1 MQLISKIFSAFAA
14 QEVPQRKRQRRTCRI
29 EELESREMLSVSPWN
44 AFSYTEPEFSD
55 GVEEYRA
62 EAVWEFGD
70 VTVKGDAEVYVDSY
84 GNALIGSKN
93 YSITFSVGGTYEAF
107 LTGLTE
113 REVSSIIAGVF
124 DVNPFDAEKTGYG
137 DSSLCW
143 AGATSNMLAYTGWGD
158 VNGFQTADD
167 IFAYFN
173 TNFTNTGGWMDR
185 GCEWFITGKYAGTY
199 NSAQLINADSGGFYS
214 VDDGNAVS
222 SLKVANNV
230 SKVTG
235 MVDQLQNGSAVAL
248 ALSYTGL
255 SASHAVTLWGV
266 VYDTSLS
273 PTDPNYYKALII
285 TDSDDNYGSG
295 ANAPNRLKCI
305 SIECSESGWYFL
317 TSSYGRSNCYLYG
330 YTALAARPGYDA
342 NTHVTT
348 DTVIDIYFRDVP
360 PTSVSPDPVKV
371 SNFQATA
378 DNTNIV
384 LTWDAVDGTA
394 SYRLEYS
401 TDGANWTSIY
411 EGIGTSYTHEDIAP
425 YTVYQYRM
433 SAVNTDGE
441 CVNSEALKVFPSGT
455 GVAPKKVGGVKKTN
469 VTLTTATISWKPHVK
484 NTAYEIRCLS
494 HPGVHIGEI
503 TLVNGRLTVEVT
515 GLTPR
520 KVSHTF
526 SIASY
531 NGEGDTKV
539 KTVVVKTKNYTAVKG
554 IWVPK
559 EEKTT
564 TNIMLTWDPSEFPE
578 TTGYVVFCYDTLG
591 SIRKTETVI
600 MTNVMFTGL
609 DPNTKYKFEIYA
621 VSDLLGGFES
631 KVAKISVRT
640 LKLPK

>member
-1 MQLISKIFSAFAA
+1 
-14 QEVPQRKRQRRTCRI
+14 
-29 EELESREMLSVSPWN
+29 
-44 AFSYTEPEFSD
+44 
-55 GVEEYRA
+55 
-62 EAVWEFGD
+62 
-70 VTVKGDAEVYVDSY
+70 
-84 GNALIGSKN
+84 
-93 YSITFSVGGTYEAF
+93 
-107 LTGLTE
+107 
-113 REVSSIIAGVF
+113 
-124 DVNPFDAEKTGYG
+124 
-137 DSSLCW
+137 
-143 AGATSNMLAYTGWGD
+143 MLAYTGWGD

-199 NSAQLINADSGGFYS
+199 NSAQLVNADSGGFYS
-214 VDDGNAVS
+214 VDDGNAGS

-235 MVDQLQNGSAVAL
+235 MIDQLQNGSAVAL

-348 DTVIDIYFRDVP
+348 DTIIDIYFREVP
-360 PTSVSPDPVKV
+360 PTSVSPDPMKV
-371 SNFQATA
+371 NNCQATSS
-378 DNTNIV
+378 NTNIV

-411 EGIGTSYTHEDIAP
+411 EGIDTSYTHEDIAP
-425 YTVYQYRM
+425 YTAYQYRM
-433 SAVNTDGE
+433 SAENADE
-441 CVNSEALKVFPSGT
+441 EFAKSEVIKVFPPGT

-469 VTLTTATISWKPHVK
+469 VTLSTATISWKTNVK
-484 NTAYEIRCLS
+484 NTCYEIRCIS
-494 HPGVHIGEI
+494 HPGVTIGEI

-515 GLTPR
+515 GLNYNSKHQFLIT
-520 KVSHTF
+520 
-526 SIASY
+526 SY
-531 NGEGDTKV
+531 NGEMVAAKERKV
-539 KTVVVKTKNYTAVKG
+539 TVKTKPFSPVKNLHAVKEG
-554 IWVPK
+554 
-559 EEKTT
+559 KTQT
-564 TNIMLTWDPSEFPE
+564 SLMLTWNPSVFSE
-578 TTGYVVFCYDTLG
+578 TTHYEVLCHDAQDNLL
-591 SIRKTETVI
+591 ETKSV
-600 MTNVMFTGL
+600 TGTSVEFDGL
-609 DPNTKYKFEIYA
+609 NASTKYKFYVHA
-621 VSDLLGGFES
+621 VLGILDGLKS
-631 KVAKISVRT
+631 QVAKVSVKT
-640 LKLPK
+640 LKV